1 MDMNKLKESIRE
13 ALDKDPEVLAV
24 YLFGSMSNNLN
35 SNKSDLDIGVV
46 FENPQIILEKPQKSL
61 QKYEELYDLFIPLV
75 KNLPK
80 KINKLDL
87 IFIQNASLPLQKDV
101 VLNGKLLYVKDI
113 QKLLQYKEKTLLKYA
128 DFKPFLKNYYQTV
141 YNTRL

>member
-1 MDMNKLKESIRE
+1 MNKLKESIRE
-13 ALDKDPEVLAV
+13 ALDKNSEVLAV

-35 SNKSDLDIGVV
+35 SNKSDLDIGVI

-87 IFIQNASLPLQKDV
+87 VFIQNASLALQKDV